1 MSTRVCSA
9 DFLNNSAKTKT
20 NNTGVITQ
28 CDIIK
33 RLLQADS
40 PPSLVYRDYGKFIK
54 TSSNPA
60 LLQTVTASHGGA
72 TQLGN
77 RAVQTRTANTQQIFH
92 EVVERHNNIKLSSFP
107 WMHALQQS

>member
-54 TSSNPA
+54 TSSNTA
-60 LLQTVTASHGGA
+60 LLQMGISSQGGA
-72 TQLGN
+72 TKLGKKGVKSCTVN
-77 RAVQTRTANTQQIFH
+77 SWQIFH
-92 EVVERHNNIKLSSFP
+92 EVVGRHTNIKLDSFP
-107 WMHALQQS
+107 WLHVL

>member
-54 TSSNPA
+54 TSSNLA
-60 LLQTVTASHGGA
+60 LLQTVAASHGGA
-72 TQLGN
+72 AQLGK
-77 RAVQTRTANTQQIFH
+77 RAVQTCTANAQQIFH
-92 EVVERHNNIKLSSFP
+92 EVVETHNSIKLSSFP
-107 WMHALQQS
+107 WMHALQQN

>member
-9 DFLNNSAKTKT
+9 DFLNNSEKTKT

-40 PPSLVYRDYGKFIK
+40 RPSLVYRDYGKFIK
-54 TSSNPA
+54 TSSKTA
-60 LLQTVTASHGGA
+60 LLQMG
-72 TQLGN
+72 
-77 RAVQTRTANTQQIFH
+77 I
-92 EVVERHNNIKLSSFP
+92 
-107 WMHALQQS
+107 